1 MSTENTTTEAAM
13 DVSHRVSELKRFCR
27 VFFGRP
33 LVIFGT
39 IVVIMFIVTALFA
52 PWLAPYDPYE
62 QDLDNILLQP
72 TKSHLLGTDV
82 LGRDTLSRLIYGSR
96 TAVLVGVVALGI
108 AASVGMVLGIIA
120 GYFGGITYAVIMRII
135 DAFMSFPYVL
145 LALAIAALLGGGI
158 FNIML
163 ALGISMMPPY
173 ARVMC
178 GQALS
183 IRETDYIMAERSMG
197 SNNQRI
203 IFRHVLPNCFPP
215 MIVLMTMMIGWTILA
230 EAGLSF
236 LGIGIKPPTAAWGS
250 MVYDGYTFLLT
261 RPILSF
267 VPGLAIMIVVFAFNM
282 VGDGVRDAIDPK
294 LRGVL

>member
-1 MSTENTTTEAAM
+1 MTANDTLNKETREMSP
-13 DVSHRVSELKRFCR
+13 RIKELRRFSR

-33 LVIFGT
+33 LVVLGSIVIF
-39 IVVIMFIVTALFA
+39 IFIITAIFA

-72 TKSHLLGTDV
+72 CKSHLLGTDV
-82 LGRDTLSRLIYGSR
+82 LGRDTLSRLIYGSQ
-96 TAVLVGVVALGI
+96 TAILVGVVALSI
-108 AASVGMVLGIIA
+108 AATIGMLLGIVA
-120 GYFGGITYAVIMRII
+120 GYYGGLTYAIIMRII
-135 DAFMSFPYVL
+135 DALMSFPYVL
-145 LALAIAALLGGGI
+145 LALTIAALLGSGI
-158 FNIML
+158 GNIML

-183 IRETDYIMAERSMG
+183 IRETDYILAERSMG
-197 SNNQRI
+197 SQNRRI
-203 IFRHVLPNCFPP
+203 IFRHILPNCFPP
-215 MIVLMTMMIGWTILA
+215 MIVIMTMMIGWTILA

-282 VGDGVRDAIDPK
+282 VGDGVRDAIDPR

>member
-1 MSTENTTTEAAM
+1 MTANDTLNKETREMSP
-13 DVSHRVSELKRFCR
+13 RVKALRRFSR

-33 LVIFGT
+33 LVVFGS
-39 IVVIMFIVTALFA
+39 IVVLVFIITAIFA

-72 TKSHLLGTDV
+72 CKSHLLGTDV
-82 LGRDTLSRLIYGSR
+82 LGRDTLSRLIYGSQ
-96 TAVLVGVVALGI
+96 TAILVGVVALSI
-108 AASVGMVLGIIA
+108 SATIGMVLGIVA
-120 GYFGGITYAVIMRII
+120 GYYGGLTYAIIMRII
-135 DAFMSFPYVL
+135 DALMSFPYVL
-145 LALAIAALLGGGI
+145 LALTIAALLGSGI
-158 FNIML
+158 GNIML

-183 IRETDYIMAERSMG
+183 IRETDYILAERSMG
-197 SNNQRI
+197 SHNRRI
-203 IFRHVLPNCFPP
+203 IFRHILPNCFPP
-215 MIVLMTMMIGWTILA
+215 MIVIMTMMIGWTILA

-267 VPGLAIMIVVFAFNM
+267 VPGMAIMIVVFAFNM
-282 VGDGVRDAIDPK
+282 VGDGVRDAIDPR

>member
-1 MSTENTTTEAAM
+1 MTANDTLNKDTREMSP
-13 DVSHRVSELKRFCR
+13 RVKELRRFSR

-33 LVIFGT
+33 LVVFGS
-39 IVVIMFIVTALFA
+39 IVVLLFIITAIFA

-72 TKSHLLGTDV
+72 CKSHLLGTDV
-82 LGRDTLSRLIYGSR
+82 LGRDTLSRLIYGSQ
-96 TAVLVGVVALGI
+96 TAILVGVVALSI
-108 AASVGMVLGIIA
+108 AATIGMVLGIVA
-120 GYFGGITYAVIMRII
+120 GYYGGLTYAIIMRII
-135 DAFMSFPYVL
+135 DALMSFPYVL
-145 LALAIAALLGGGI
+145 LALTIAALLGSGI
-158 FNIML
+158 GNIML

-183 IRETDYIMAERSMG
+183 IRETDYILAEHSMG
-197 SNNQRI
+197 SHNRRI

-215 MIVLMTMMIGWTILA
+215 MIVIMTMMIGWTILA

-236 LGIGIKPPTAAWGS
+236 LGIGITPPTAAWGS

-267 VPGLAIMIVVFAFNM
+267 VPGLTIMIVVFAFNM

>member
-1 MSTENTTTEAAM
+1 MTANDTLNKETREMSP
-13 DVSHRVSELKRFCR
+13 RIKELRRFSR

-33 LVIFGT
+33 LVVLGSIVIF
-39 IVVIMFIVTALFA
+39 IFIITAIFA

-72 TKSHLLGTDV
+72 CKSHLLGTDV
-82 LGRDTLSRLIYGSR
+82 LGRDTLSRLIYGSQ
-96 TAVLVGVVALGI
+96 TAILVGVVALSI
-108 AASVGMVLGIIA
+108 AATIGMLLGIIA
-120 GYFGGITYAVIMRII
+120 GYYGGLTYAIIMRII
-135 DAFMSFPYVL
+135 DALMSFPYVL
-145 LALAIAALLGGGI
+145 LALTIAALLGSGI
-158 FNIML
+158 GNIML

-183 IRETDYIMAERSMG
+183 IRETDYILAERSMG
-197 SNNQRI
+197 SQNRRI
-203 IFRHVLPNCFPP
+203 IFRHILPNCFPP
-215 MIVLMTMMIGWTILA
+215 MIVIMTMMIGWTILA

-282 VGDGVRDAIDPK
+282 VGDGVRDAIDPR

>member
-1 MSTENTTTEAAM
+1 MTANDTLNKETREMSP
-13 DVSHRVSELKRFCR
+13 RIKELRRFSR
-27 VFFGRP
+27 VFFSRP
-33 LVIFGT
+33 LVVLGSIVIF
-39 IVVIMFIVTALFA
+39 IFIITAIFA

-72 TKSHLLGTDV
+72 CKSHLLGTDV
-82 LGRDTLSRLIYGSR
+82 LGRDTLSRLIYGSQ
-96 TAVLVGVVALGI
+96 TAILVGVVALSI
-108 AASVGMVLGIIA
+108 AATIGMLLGIIA
-120 GYFGGITYAVIMRII
+120 GYYGGLTYAIIMRII
-135 DAFMSFPYVL
+135 DALMSFPYVL
-145 LALAIAALLGGGI
+145 LALTIAALLGSGI
-158 FNIML
+158 GNIML
-163 ALGISMMPPY
+163 ALGVSMMPPY

-183 IRETDYIMAERSMG
+183 IRETDYILAERSMG
-197 SNNQRI
+197 SHNRRI
-203 IFRHVLPNCFPP
+203 IFRHILPNCFPP
-215 MIVLMTMMIGWTILA
+215 MIVIMTMMIGWTILA

-282 VGDGVRDAIDPK
+282 VGDGVRDAIDPR